1 MWLDAVSECDFEGF
15 EKAELDEIVALRKS
29 MGLEVDEGDINDLIE
44 EHSQEL
50 TTEELQELQALQE
63 VEVCQGFSGEDEDEA
78 PVVTTAEIKEV
89 LAAYQKVTDFVE
101 KKKITQKRYTQT
113 VQLSNTMT
121 YASRISE
128 TF

>member
-1 MWLDAVSECDFEGF
+1 
-15 EKAELDEIVALRKS
+15 

-63 VEVCQGFSGEDEDEA
+63 VEVRQWLSDEDEDEA
-78 PVVTTAEIKEV
+78 LVVTTPEIKEV

-101 KKKITQKRYTQT
+101 KKKKSPRKGTHKPCSCPIQ
-113 VQLSNTMT
+113 
-121 YASRISE
+121 
-128 TF
+128 